1 MQQVYALSRAL
12 YFEAKAAGEAGADAQ
27 KSGHADA
34 AAALESAAQGL
45 RAVMNSLQAA
55 DVPAT
60 ARQLKAIAEAR
71 AAATA
76 AMVKWKPA
84 K

>member
-1 MQQVYALSRAL
+1 
-12 YFEAKAAGEAGADAQ
+12 
-27 KSGHADA
+27 
-34 AAALESAAQGL
+34 
-45 RAVMNSLQAA
+45 MNSLQAA